1 MRRVIVLGS
10 TGSIGRAALDVAR
23 HLGDVRIVGLS
34 ANTNTGLLAEQ
45 VREFRPDAVA
55 VTTPDGARALRAEAP
70 GWGGE
75 VFSGP
80 RALAD
85 LAAGPAADVVLV
97 AVVGFDG
104 LPPTLA
110 ALEAGRDVAL
120 ATKEVLVAA
129 GPLVVAAASRAR
141 RRVLPVDSE
150 PSAVLQCLGAREGAE
165 IARLW
170 ITASGGPFLRTPR
183 ASMADVTPAQALRHP
198 TWRMGS
204 KVTIDSATLMN
215 KGFEVIEAH
224 WLFDVPGDRI
234 DVVIHPQSLVH
245 SCVELVDG
253 TVLAQLGPRDMRLPI
268 QYALTYPA
276 RRASPVA
283 PLDLRTLGTLGFEAP
298 DAERFPCLGYAREA
312 LARGG
317 TALAALNAAD
327 EAAVGLFLAGHI
339 RFSEIAEVIRLV
351 LDRHHERPAATLED
365 VLEADR
371 EARADAVRA
380 RSAIS

>member
-10 TGSIGRAALDVAR
+10 TGSIGRAALDVVR
-23 HLGDVRIVGLS
+23 DLGDVQVVGLS
-34 ANTNTGLLAEQ
+34 ASRNVALLREQ

-55 VTTPDGARALRAEAP
+55 VATPEAARAVRAQTP
-70 GWGGE
+70 GWDGD
-75 VFSGP
+75 VLCGP

-85 LAAGPAADVVLV
+85 LAAGPAAEIVLV
-97 AVVGFDG
+97 AVVGIDG
-104 LPPTLA
+104 LAPTLA
-110 ALEAGRDVAL
+110 ALDAGRDVAL

-129 GPLVVAAASRAR
+129 GPLVVAAAAR
-141 RRVLPVDSE
+141 TGRRVLPVDSE
-150 PSAVLQCLGAREGAE
+150 PSAVFQCLGTRDAAE
-165 IARLW
+165 IGRLW

-198 TWRMGS
+198 TWRMGA

-224 WLFDVPGDRI
+224 WLFGVPVDRI
-234 DVVIHPQSLVH
+234 EVVIHPQSLVH

-276 RRASPVA
+276 RRPSAVA
-283 PLDLRTLGTLGFEAP
+283 PLDLRTLGALGFEAP
-298 DAERFPCLGYAREA
+298 DVERFPCLAYAREA

-317 TALAALNAAD
+317 TTPAALSAAD
-327 EAAVGLFLAGHI
+327 EAAVGLFLAGDI
-339 RFSEIAEVIRLV
+339 EFLEIAEVIRLV
-351 LDRHHERPAATLED
+351 LDRHRERTAETLDD

-371 EARADAVRA
+371 DARVDALRA
-380 RSAIS
+380 RTAIS

>member
-10 TGSIGRAALDVAR
+10 TGSIGRATLDVVR
-23 HLGDVRIVGLS
+23 DLGDVQVVGLS
-34 ANTNTGLLAEQ
+34 ASRNVALLSEQ

-55 VTTPDGARALRAEAP
+55 VTAPEAARAVRAQTP
-70 GWGGE
+70 GWDGDVLCGT
-75 VFSGP
+75 

-85 LAAGPAADVVLV
+85 LAAGPAAEIVLV
-97 AVVGFDG
+97 AVVGING
-104 LPPTLA
+104 LAPTLA
-110 ALEAGRDVAL
+110 ALDAGRDVAL

-129 GPLVVAAASRAR
+129 GPLVVAAAAR
-141 RRVLPVDSE
+141 TGRRVLPVDSE
-150 PSAVLQCLGAREGAE
+150 PSAVFQCLGTRDAAE
-165 IARLW
+165 IGRLW

-198 TWRMGS
+198 TWRMGA

-224 WLFDVPGDRI
+224 WLFGVPVDRI
-234 DVVIHPQSLVH
+234 EVVIHPQSLVH

-276 RRASPVA
+276 RRPSAVA
-283 PLDLRTLGTLGFEAP
+283 PLDLRTLGALGFEAP
-298 DAERFPCLGYAREA
+298 DVERFPCLAYAREA

-317 TALAALNAAD
+317 TTPAALNAAD
-327 EAAVGLFLAGHI
+327 EAAVGLFLAGDI
-339 RFSEIAEVIRLV
+339 EFLEIAEVIRLV
-351 LDRHHERPAATLED
+351 LDRHRERTAETLDD

-371 EARADAVRA
+371 DARVDALRA
-380 RSAIS
+380 RTAIS